1 MKKVSAII
9 FSIGSAFV
17 GSAITYFVTRH
28 IFQKKLEKAVKAA
41 QEDARVVY
49 VPTTPTSSYINL
61 SDLPP
66 LKVEDLMKD
75 YSPESENMDEK
86 SQEIAHEE
94 KHDEPDEES
103 TDPYI
108 TTDEEFMDD
117 FEEIMED
124 EINYDDGYRHGVVV
138 YESRSMEI
146 DTISFLILDQ
156 DLDTVHEY
164 SLKEMVQPNFSDL
177 TIEDESQSRTK
188 DVHSLVSVKAELSKN
203 KEF

>member
-108 TTDEEFMDD
+108 TTDEEFMEVGEKIYFKYYNDGVIADD
-117 FEEIMED
+117 RDRVVRDPEVYLGKDILERIDKQGDNPLYVVNPALAVGIEIEFCL
-124 EINYDDGYRHGVVV
+124 ENYG
-138 YESRSMEI
+138 E
-146 DTISFLILDQ
+146 
-156 DLDTVHEY
+156 
-164 SLKEMVQPNFSDL
+164 
-177 TIEDESQSRTK
+177 
-188 DVHSLVSVKAELSKN
+188 
-203 KEF
+203 